1 LKQLKIGGKMV
12 IPMGKTDEQ
21 ILYRFT
27 KISEKNLKKKNSER
41 INSCRCCRIEINKN
55 DTLNIVHY
63 RRSVRHYQNVEID
76 AEKVKHCI
84 ELATLSPNSSNMQLL
99 GILPRY

>member
-1 LKQLKIGGKMV
+1 MV

-41 INSCRCCRIEINKN
+41 INSCRCCRIEINKKMMK
-55 DTLNIVHY
+55 TFEEIVHY
-63 RRSVRHYQNVEID
+63 RRSVRHYQNIEID
-76 AEKVKHCI
+76 AEKMKIV
-84 ELATLSPNSSNMQLL
+84 
-99 GILPRY
+99 